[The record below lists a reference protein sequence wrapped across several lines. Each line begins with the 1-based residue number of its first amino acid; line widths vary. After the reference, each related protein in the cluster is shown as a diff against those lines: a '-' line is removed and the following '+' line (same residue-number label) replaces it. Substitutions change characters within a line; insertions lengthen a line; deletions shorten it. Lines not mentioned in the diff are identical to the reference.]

1 MRNILTL
8 VPSKKE
14 KQPLS
19 VTHPELAKEADGW
32 DPRSITA
39 GSGKKVTWKCS
50 RGHRFE
56 ATIGNRARINGGG
69 CPICS
74 GKKIQIGFNDLKT
87 VNPKLAKQAYKW
99 DPQTVTIGSGNK
111 VEWICSN
118 KHIWSASTGT
128 RAKGNGCPYCS
139 GLFVIPGE
147 TDLKTT
153 HPKIAK
159 LAFGWDPTKEKAGSN
174 KKMEWKCSKKH
185 IWTAPVASVAIT
197 GNGCPFCSGHQVLK
211 GFNDLKTTH
220 PKIAKEIVNG
230 DPTKVS
236 KGSQKIFIWK
246 CKQSHQYSAPVS
258 RRAGVRG
265 SGCPYCAGN
274 KVLKGFNDLKTINP
288 TLAKEAFGWDPTQFT
303 PGTNRKKFLWKCQK
317 GHTWS
322 ATIAS
327 RNGMGVGCP
336 KCSGRDV
343 IPGEND
349 LQTLFPGLAKEAD
362 GWDPKLVMAGSGKK
376 LKWKCKES
384 HSWIAQVASRSLAGA
399 TCPVCSNLKTLSGF
413 NDLLTTNSKIALEA
427 DGWDPGEIS
436 TGSNKIFD
444 WKCSKGHNWRTSPNK
459 RVSGKTNCP
468 ICSGHKVLP
477 GFNDLE
483 TINPSLAKEA
493 SGWDP
498 SKFTTSSGVKVKWR
512 CKEGHTWIAA
522 IYSRSAGNKTN
533 CPTCS
538 ISGFDPNEK
547 GFLYFL
553 RHPNWLM
560 LQIGIT
566 NDPTR
571 RISSHK
577 KLGWEQVELRGPMDG
592 HLTQQWETAILRMLK
607 AKGADLS
614 NSKIAG
620 KFDGYSEAWSKST
633 FEVKSIKELMKLT
646 EEFEE
651 KK

>member
-1 MRNILTL
+1 M
-8 VPSKKE
+8 PGKKE

-32 DPRSITA
+32 DPSELTS
-39 GSGKKVTWKCS
+39 GSGKKVTWKCL

-69 CPICS
+69 CPICG

-99 DPQTVTIGSGNK
+99 DPRTVTIGSGKK

-118 KHIWSASTGT
+118 KHIWSASTAT

-139 GLFVIPGE
+139 GLFVIPGK

-258 RRAGVRG
+258 RRAGARG

-303 PGTNRKKFLWKCQK
+303 PGSNQKSLMWKCKQ
-317 GHTWS
+317 GHTWL

-343 IPGEND
+343 ISGVND
-349 LQTLFPGLAKEAD
+349 LKTLFPNLAKEAE

-376 LKWKCKES
+376 LKWKCKKG
-384 HSWIAQVASRSLAGA
+384 HLWTAQVRSRS
-399 TCPVCSNLKTLSGF
+399 F
-413 NDLLTTNSKIALEA
+413 Q
-427 DGWDPGEIS
+427 
-436 TGSNKIFD
+436 
-444 WKCSKGHNWRTSPNK
+444 
-459 RVSGKTNCP
+459 KTNCP
-468 ICSGHKVLP
+468 FCSNQTTGAGINDLSSTHPELAKQAFEWDPTTLTAGSNKTVEWICPKKHTWKTSIAHRSKEKTDCPYCSGRKAWP
-477 GFNDLE
+477 GFNDLK
-483 TINPSLAKEA
+483 TTNPSLSKEA
-493 SGWDP
+493 FGWNP
-498 SKFTTSSGVKVKWR
+498 SKYTNSSGTKVKWK
-512 CKEGHTWIAA
+512 CKQGHTWTAA
-522 IYSRSAGNKTN
+522 IYSRSEGNKTG

-538 ISGFDPNEK
+538 TSGFDPNEE
-547 GFLYFL
+547 GFLYL
-553 RHPNWLM
+553 LKHPNWLM
-560 LQIGIT
+560 SQIGIT
-566 NDPTR
+566 NNPDKR
-571 RISSHK
+571 LGQHR
-577 KLGWEQVELRGPMDG
+577 KLGWEVLELRGPMDG

-651 KK
+651 KQN